1 MRDLPG
7 QEPLSQEPETRRSR
21 QKRLIIFSL
30 LLVGGGFFLATGCVG
45 YHVGNQF
52 LFRSDIRSVHVPVF
66 ESDSYRRFLGQQ
78 LTEAVIKE
86 ISNSTPLV
94 IAEPQLAHSFL
105 RGRILSDSKQVLGE
119 NRFAEPRA
127 LNYVWRIEVTWTDRA
142 GVPLMPRQVLR
153 VDREAVFIPE
163 GGQSL
168 SSAQLKLIERLARD
182 IVGQMEV
189 PVL

>member
-1 MRDLPG
+1 MQDHPRKWDSFLTTANRLSG
-7 QEPLSQEPETRRSR
+7 KPLAILGLS
-21 QKRLIIFSL
+21 LILMIQLFS
-30 LLVGGGFFLATGCVG
+30 GCIG

-52 LFRSDIRSVHVPVF
+52 LFRSDIRSVHVPIF

-86 ISNSTPLV
+86 ITNSTPLV

-105 RGRILSDSKQVLGE
+105 RGKILSDSKQVLGE
-119 NRFAEPRA
+119 NRFAEPIA

-168 SSAQLKLIERLARD
+168 SSAQIKLIERLARD

>member
-1 MRDLPG
+1 MTDHPRRKPSRVMHPIG
-7 QEPLSQEPETRRSR
+7 LSWL
-21 QKRLIIFSL
+21 LICSSFCL
-30 LLVGGGFFLATGCVG
+30 GPGCVG

-86 ISNSTPLV
+86 ISGSTPLV
-94 IAEPQLAHSFL
+94 ITEPRLAHSFL
-105 RGRILSDSKQVLGE
+105 RGRILSDSKQVVGE

-182 IVGQMEV
+182 IVGQMEI